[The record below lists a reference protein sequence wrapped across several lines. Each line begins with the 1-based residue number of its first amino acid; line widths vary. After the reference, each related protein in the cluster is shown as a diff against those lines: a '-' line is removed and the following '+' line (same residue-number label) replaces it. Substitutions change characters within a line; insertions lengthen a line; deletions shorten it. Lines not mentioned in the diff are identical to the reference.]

1 VGIFFKELV
10 RRPGRFVPVG
20 GALTMLVVLL
30 VVLGGFLDGLE
41 LNQTG
46 PYRAH
51 EGRLLVFSDQS
62 DLLIGR
68 SRVDVKQADVL
79 AKADGVAKV
88 GVLNQIASTAQ
99 DVDGDVVDIVL
110 FGYDLPT
117 DVLPAPPSDGAVID
131 AALADRNDVKVG
143 DTLLIGPTSEPVEVS
158 NVVDDLS
165 QGSPT
170 VWLSSKRWR
179 EIVQK
184 ANPAAVLPTGVDQAL
199 VVQPSDTALD
209 TAGLDALAG
218 RLGGEDGI
226 DVVTPEQAMQA
237 LPVVQQQSST
247 FRGHHRRHLC
257 GHAHGGGAVLYAD
270 HVGTGWSV
278 RGTEGAWRQNARPA
292 GRHFGSGG
300 VRQCGGVGAWRC
312 AERRLCQLASR
323 HPAGSVG
330 ARPAG
335 PDRRW
340 RAVERPAGKPVH
352 AAPSSSY
359 RPCRSDWIVRM
370 PALELDKARKVY
382 GADEAQVVALDDVT
396 LTVAEDE
403 MMLLVGPSGSGKT
416 TLLTVAGALLRPT
429 SGSVRVGGTEITDL
443 NDKDLANFRRDQVGF
458 VFQSVNLVP
467 FLTARENLLVVRQ
480 FGGARIDSEAK
491 DRADELLDELGL
503 GQRGDSLPSQ
513 LSGGQQQRVAIGRA
527 LMNDPSLVL
536 VDEPTS
542 SLDSELGKQV
552 MDLLEREIKGRGVA
566 AIIVTHD
573 ERVLDYGD
581 RTVRIVD
588 GALQAD

>member
-1 VGIFFKELV
+1 
-10 RRPGRFVPVG
+10 
-20 GALTMLVVLL
+20 
-30 VVLGGFLDGLE
+30 
-41 LNQTG
+41 
-46 PYRAH
+46 
-51 EGRLLVFSDQS
+51 
-62 DLLIGR
+62 
-68 SRVDVKQADVL
+68 
-79 AKADGVAKV
+79 
-88 GVLNQIASTAQ
+88 
-99 DVDGDVVDIVL
+99 
-110 FGYDLPT
+110 
-117 DVLPAPPSDGAVID
+117 
-131 AALADRNDVKVG
+131 
-143 DTLLIGPTSEPVEVS
+143 
-158 NVVDDLS
+158 
-165 QGSPT
+165 
-170 VWLSSKRWR
+170 
-179 EIVQK
+179 
-184 ANPAAVLPTGVDQAL
+184 
-199 VVQPSDTALD
+199 
-209 TAGLDALAG
+209 
-218 RLGGEDGI
+218 
-226 DVVTPEQAMQA
+226 
-237 LPVVQQQSST
+237 
-247 FRGHHRRHLC
+247 
-257 GHAHGGGAVLYAD
+257 
-270 HVGTGWSV
+270 
-278 RGTEGAWRQNARPA
+278 
-292 GRHFGSGG
+292 
-300 VRQCGGVGAWRC
+300 
-312 AERRLCQLASR
+312 
-323 HPAGSVG
+323 
-330 ARPAG
+330 
-335 PDRRW
+335 
-340 RAVERPAGKPVH
+340 
-352 AAPSSSY
+352 
-359 RPCRSDWIVRM
+359 M